1 MGNRK
6 LKWTAEEEEAL
17 MAGIAKHG
25 AGKWKTIL
33 VDAEF
38 ADILSN
44 RSNVDLKDKWRNIG
58 ANHGQD
64 SNVITP
70 KNGRATATSM
80 QELQTKMSPHACGSK
95 DNSNGKS
102 PLSPQEVNDAPKLN
116 SMILEA
122 ISTFKD
128 GRGSDFGAILG
139 FIERKYE
146 VPQGFRRSLISK
158 LRRLVS
164 QGTLEKVYYPPT

>member
-102 PLSPQEVNDAPKLN
+102 PLSPQEVNDAPKYVLC
-116 SMILEA
+116 
-122 ISTFKD
+122 
-128 GRGSDFGAILG
+128 
-139 FIERKYE
+139 
-146 VPQGFRRSLISK
+146 
-158 LRRLVS
+158 
-164 QGTLEKVYYPPT
+164 VYSSSVLMQFTETN